1 MRYTI
6 EKDRI
11 VVEDAT
17 DFDPESTLTCGQV
30 FRYGRDKDIWWVI
43 AGDNFAKIV
52 PAGEKKYYIETK
64 NLDFFVKY
72 FDFEKNYAKIKVAL
86 SKYPI
91 LKEPIEYGS
100 GIRLLR
106 QDLFEVIV
114 SFIISACNNIPRI
127 QKILGNICMRFGT
140 KHEWGYAFPTIE
152 QLSLA
157 TFDDFAKMGCGYRSP
172 YLVHTIRALQDTPI
186 LENLQKADTK
196 VAKKMLKGL
205 YGIGDKV
212 ADCILL
218 FGLNRYDVFP
228 VDTWI
233 DKVYHEDFGGKERS
247 RAKIA
252 DYFVNEFGDYSG
264 YAQQYLFYH
273 KRKA

>member
-6 EKDRI
+6 KENGI
-11 VVEDAT
+11 LVEDCEN
-17 DFDPESTLTCGQV
+17 FDPESILTCGQV
-30 FRYGRDKDIWWVI
+30 FRYGKDGDSWWVI
-43 AGDNFAKIV
+43 AADNFAKVTPVEPKSYFIS
-52 PAGEKKYYIETK
+52 TK
-64 NLDFFVKY
+64 NSDFFIKY
-72 FDFEKNYAKIKVAL
+72 FDFETNYAKIITSL
-86 SKYPI
+86 ERYPI
-91 LKEPIEYGS
+91 LKAPLQYGK

-106 QDLFEVIV
+106 QNLVEVIV

-127 QKILGNICMRFGT
+127 QKTLNKLSSQFGSH
-140 KHEWGYAFPTIE
+140 HEWGYAFPTLQ
-152 QLSLA
+152 QLLQISES
-157 TFDDFAKMGCGYRSP
+157 DFYQLGCGYRSP
-172 YLVHTIRALQDTPI
+172 YLVSTINALATTTI
-186 LENLQKADTK
+186 LDDLQKADTK
-196 VAKKMLKGL
+196 TAKKLLKGL

-233 DKVYHEDFGGKERS
+233 DKVYHQDFGGKERS

-252 DYFVNEFGDYSG
+252 DYFVTEFGEYSG

-273 KRKA
+273 KRKS